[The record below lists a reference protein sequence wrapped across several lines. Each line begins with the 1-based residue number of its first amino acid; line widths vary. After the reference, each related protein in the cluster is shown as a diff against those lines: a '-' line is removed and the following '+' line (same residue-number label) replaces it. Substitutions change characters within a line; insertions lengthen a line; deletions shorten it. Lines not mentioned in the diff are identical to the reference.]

1 MIPVDNVDN
10 VDNVDVDDDVE
21 FGDVSLVAVVTV
33 SSVSVS
39 VEFVFVSV
47 SAPVSVFLLSLLS
60 LLSLVKKH
68 ERHDGHSFSRCSNNH
83 CIIHSS
89 WKTCEHLQVLLL
101 LHGGELIRA
110 DADADAD
117 VDDAA
122 DDDHITVSPI
132 SKLSKHIGHTSSS

>member
-1 MIPVDNVDN
+1 MIPVDN

-47 SAPVSVFLLSLLS
+47 SAPVSVLLLPLLS

-68 ERHDGHSFSRCSNNH
+68 EPVSY
-83 CIIHSS
+83 
-89 WKTCEHLQVLLL
+89 THLTLPTTAYV
-101 LHGGELIRA
+101 
-110 DADADAD
+110 
-117 VDDAA
+117 
-122 DDDHITVSPI
+122 
-132 SKLSKHIGHTSSS
+132 